1 MNQIEL
7 LSVKLL
13 MADIEKEKRA
23 YEMLKWVPYS
33 FPADF
38 NMELALLGVYSKAQ
52 KERSDKALD
61 EFDKAHPYES
71 SPELSAFRELEKLG
85 VYTQKDYFSPQKA
98 SDGFYTKRLR
108 EYRNNAGL
116 VRQSQKTKRRFR
128 KSRWNYN

>member
-1 MNQIEL
+1 
-7 LSVKLL
+7 

-61 EFDKAHPYES
+61 EDDKANPFQS

-116 VRQSQKTKRRFR
+116 VRESKKVKRRFR